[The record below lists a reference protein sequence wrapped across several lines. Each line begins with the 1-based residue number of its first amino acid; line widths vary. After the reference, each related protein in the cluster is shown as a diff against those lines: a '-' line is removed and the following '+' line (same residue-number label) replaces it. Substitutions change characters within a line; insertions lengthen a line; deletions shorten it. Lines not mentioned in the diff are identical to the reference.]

1 MGGKNTKQASATEW
15 DNHATLD
22 QSSRIPYNTQVFQ
35 KYNTN
40 IKALIDNLNPEL
52 SELSFT
58 ELLNNTLPYNT
69 KYENVVDAQAPEPAK
84 PAPVIQNDPPID
96 TFADSPF
103 LSPIKYANLL
113 NSITSENIQQGG
125 AKKSKPTT
133 GKKTDKTGKK
143 ANNKPPREI
152 SKCNGRNNCERRNS
166 DTSTT
171 ENYVKSDDSNKT
183 TSEDKAED
191 SNGDNSDDEGKN
203 SDSEA
208 DKSDDEGDN
217 SEEEP
222 ENSDEEAENPDESE
236 EQVVSGDSDEQ
247 HGKSNFNTKY
257 QSDSSN
263 NSVRT
268 SEINMIG
275 NDSY

>member
-84 PAPVIQNDPPID
+84 SAHVIQNEAHID
-96 TFADSPF
+96 NFADSPF

-125 AKKSKPTT
+125 AKNPKPKT

-143 ANNKPPREI
+143 ANKKPPREI
-152 SKCNGRNNCERRNS
+152 PDCNGRNKCKRGNS

-171 ENYVKSDDSNKT
+171 ENHVKSDDSNKT
-183 TSEDKAED
+183 TSED

-208 DKSDDEGDN
+208 DKSDKEADK
-217 SEEEP
+217 SEKEP
-222 ENSDEEAENPDESE
+222 EDSDEEAENSDESE
-236 EQVVSGDSDEQ
+236 EPVVSGDSDEQ

>member
-69 KYENVVDAQAPEPAK
+69 KYENVVDTQAPEPAK
-84 PAPVIQNDPPID
+84 PPAVMQNDPPID

-125 AKKSKPTT
+125 AKKPKPKT
-133 GKKTDKTGKK
+133 GKKTDKK
-143 ANNKPPREI
+143 AKAKEDKPPREI
-152 SKCNGRNNCERRNS
+152 PDCNGRNNCNRRNS

-171 ENYVKSDDSNKT
+171 ENHVQSDDSNDSNKT
-183 TSEDKAED
+183 TSEEGEKSDDEANNSEEETENSEEEAENSEEEAEN
-191 SNGDNSDDEGKN
+191 SNESEEQSVSGNSDDEL
-203 SDSEA
+203 
-208 DKSDDEGDN
+208 
-217 SEEEP
+217 
-222 ENSDEEAENPDESE
+222 
-236 EQVVSGDSDEQ
+236 
-247 HGKSNFNTKY
+247 GKSNFNTKY

>member
-69 KYENVVDAQAPEPAK
+69 KYENVVDAQAPESAK
-84 PAPVIQNDPPID
+84 PAPVMQNEALID

-125 AKKSKPTT
+125 AKNPKPKT
-133 GKKTDKTGKK
+133 GKKTDKK
-143 ANNKPPREI
+143 ANKKPKSKYTEDKQSHEI
-152 SKCNGRNNCERRNS
+152 SECNGHKNCKRRNS
-166 DTSTT
+166 DTST
-171 ENYVKSDDSNKT
+171 EEPEEDEDSNKT
-183 TSEDKAED
+183 TSD
-191 SNGDNSDDEGKN
+191 DNSDDEGKN
-203 SDSEA
+203 SDDEA
-208 DKSDDEGDN
+208 EKSDDE
-217 SEEEP
+217 
-222 ENSDEEAENPDESE
+222 AEKSDESE
-236 EQVVSGDSDEQ
+236 EPDESAEQAVSGDSEEQ